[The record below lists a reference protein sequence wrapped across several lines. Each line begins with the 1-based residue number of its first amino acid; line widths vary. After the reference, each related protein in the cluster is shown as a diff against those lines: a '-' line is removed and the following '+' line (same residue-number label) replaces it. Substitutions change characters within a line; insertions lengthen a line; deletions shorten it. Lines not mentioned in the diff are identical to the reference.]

1 MKTVGYKGLQRDHS
15 SYCNTKVPK
24 QDRFSTQT
32 RQPSQSVLEEYA
44 QTVPTPTLE
53 ENGRPRSEVMIVDL
67 VRATTLDKYKC
78 RTEGEK
84 DQQLSG
90 AMVAALTTFLAE
102 YLLDE
107 TSTTI
112 PGLNAGTTFVVKVV
126 KPCDDKRSEVR
137 EIWTLEDVASR
148 EFTDLHVPVALLSHN
163 TTPDAMLNTGVIPIL
178 EQGPD
183 DMGMTKYR
191 FSLASLADGRK
202 TPLYGWTWLT
212 FPTFS

>member
-1 MKTVGYKGLQRDHS
+1 
-15 SYCNTKVPK
+15 
-24 QDRFSTQT
+24 
-32 RQPSQSVLEEYA
+32 
-44 QTVPTPTLE
+44 
-53 ENGRPRSEVMIVDL
+53 
-67 VRATTLDKYKC
+67 
-78 RTEGEK
+78 
-84 DQQLSG
+84 
-90 AMVAALTTFLAE
+90 MVAALTTFLAE

-107 TSTTI
+107 TSTTTPEPLA
-112 PGLNAGTTFVVKVV
+112 PGLNAGTTFVVKAV
-126 KPCDDKRSEVR
+126 KPCDKCSEGR

-183 DMGMTKYR
+183 DMGMIKYR

>member
-1 MKTVGYKGLQRDHS
+1 M
-15 SYCNTKVPK
+15 
-24 QDRFSTQT
+24 
-32 RQPSQSVLEEYA
+32 EEYA
-44 QTVPTPTLE
+44 QTVPTPKRE
-53 ENGRPRSEVMIVDL
+53 ENVRSHPEAVAMIETL
-67 VRATTLDKYKC
+67 TRAAALDKYKC

-90 AMVAALTTFLAE
+90 PMVAALITILTE

-107 TSTTI
+107 TSTTN
-112 PGLNAGTTFVVKVV
+112 PGLDAGTTFVVKAA

-148 EFTDLHVPVALLSHN
+148 EVTAIDVPVALLNHN
-163 TTPDAMLNTGVIPIL
+163 TTPDAILNTGVIPIL
-178 EQGPD
+178 ERDTRGV
-183 DMGMTKYR
+183 GLVKYR
-191 FSLASLADGRK
+191 FSLVSLPDGRK